1 MKRAKILN
9 ESALVRICLLGFCS
23 TPALTGRQGCL
34 NVTLLIN
41 LPGILITNL
50 QACLIQHEHLS
61 VHGSPTNN
69 DLLTLPEKPAVF
81 PQKNS
86 KDKPSHTSTRG
97 SNTHRSHRTPRRPYL
112 LNSRRGTR
120 PSQRRPLYIH
130 SPLMFI
136 NVFGERATCWSRPFA
151 GVVSLHAG

>member
-1 MKRAKILN
+1 MKKCLLN
-9 ESALVRICLLGFCS
+9 ENALVRICSVNFCGD
-23 TPALTGRQGCL
+23 PAFKGTNMFNWDSLF
-34 NVTLLIN
+34 N
-41 LPGILITNL
+41 LPGILMNNL

-81 PQKNS
+81 PQKNN

-151 GVVSLHAG
+151 GVVRCTPADP